1 MENNLGREGLP
12 ITERIVN
19 EFEIEAGDFY
29 DLAKIYLDALL
40 RVQKDVAA
48 RIIIKSVEEGA
59 DVRDIYL
66 HVFEPS
72 QHEIG
77 RLWQTNQ
84 ISVAQEHFCTAATQ
98 MIMSQLYPYIFS
110 SSKNGYKM
118 IATCVEG
125 ELHEIGI
132 RMMADLFEMEG
143 WDTYYLGANTPTPS
157 TIDTIKKLQPHL
169 VAISASIHYN
179 VGNVRKLVQTIHE
192 SDLISTTK
200 VFVGGRPFILAP
212 ELWKKVGADACAPNA
227 LEAISLANKI
237 IINQGEKSN
246 VK

>member
-1 MENNLGREGLP
+1 MEGR
-12 ITERIVN
+12 IMN

-29 DLAKIYLDALL
+29 DLAKVYLDSLL
-40 RVQKDVAA
+40 RVNKDAA
-48 RIIIKSVEEGA
+48 SRLILKAVEQGTDIKN
-59 DVRDIYL
+59 IYL
-66 HVFEPS
+66 YVFESS

-132 RMMADLFEMEG
+132 RMLADLFEMEG

-157 TIDTIKKLQPHL
+157 IIDTIKSMKPDLL
-169 VAISASIHYN
+169 AISASIHYN
-179 VGNVRKLVQTIHE
+179 VDNVKTLIKQIRE
-192 SDLISTTK
+192 SNLIPPIK
-200 VFVGGRPFILAP
+200 IFVGGRPFLLAP
-212 ELWKKVGADACAPNA
+212 EMWKKVGADACTSNA
-227 LEAISLANKI
+227 LEAIILANKI
-237 IINQGEKSN
+237 IINQGVKSN